1 MIGFITDTAVKNFS
15 IWQFPAVVF
24 LPLFPN
30 LDHRHTH
37 IQVGKTQNEDCL
49 FQLLQKISVRA
60 EPIYLNEVL
69 KIGKNAP
76 FVSKL
81 FECDVKGFKTSFQV
95 TNLL

>member
-1 MIGFITDTAVKNFS
+1 MAIS
-15 IWQFPAVVF
+15 RRLPPAVPQF
-24 LPLFPN
+24 
-30 LDHRHTH
+30 RSQAHTH
-37 IQVGKTQNEDCL
+37 SSWKDPKRRLPFSTSA
-49 FQLLQKISVRA
+49 KISVRA

-76 FVSKL
+76 FVTKL